1 MVQCLIC
8 ALKAKYSSL
17 AVGKLIL
24 ALEKKKRIPTIFILF
39 AMIVLGKA
47 WNTATNKTFTNYF
60 KKAGFSEKEME
71 RAEEY
76 DPFTSL
82 DDIEEDSVQTL
93 GADLAFL
100 KEKCGNQVDYN
111 ISLDEYVDFEI
122 EVNTTHGKLTNQ
134 EKNKK
139 TNFYL

>member
-1 MVQCLIC
+1 
-8 ALKAKYSSL
+8 
-17 AVGKLIL
+17 
-24 ALEKKKRIPTIFILF
+24 
-39 AMIVLGKA
+39 
-47 WNTATNKTFTNYF
+47 
-60 KKAGFSEKEME
+60 ME
-71 RAEEY
+71 RPEEY

-100 KEKCGNQVDYN
+100 KEKFGNQVDYN

-122 EVNTTHGKLTNQ
+122 EVSTTHGKLTNQ